1 MEKTLN
7 RAKYRLNALL
17 GLLVAIPVAALAQ
30 AYPVKPVRVIV
41 PLAAGGSTDN
51 NGRLMAEKLGQAL
64 GQSFF
69 VENRVGAATD
79 IGIGTLAR
87 SAPDGYTI
95 GVVPLG
101 SVASGILLRKLPYDP
116 FKDLAPIGGISKGA
130 LVIVVAASS
139 PYQTLADLIAAAK
152 AKPGA
157 ISFGSIGMGSSHH
170 LAGELLKQMTGT
182 DMLHVPYKGASESN
196 VAVLAG
202 QIESSISG
210 SSSIASQVRA
220 GKLRTLAV
228 TNGERVPPLPDVP
241 SVAEYVPGYSAG
253 AGTLSLM
260 APGGTPTAIIMRLNT
275 EMRAALKQPEVIKRL
290 ADAGEHP
297 SPSTPE
303 ELAVELRGDIDK
315 YTKLVKNSG
324 VKLN

>member
-1 MEKTLN
+1 MNSTKIRN
-7 RAKYRLNALL
+7 NALAC
-17 GLLVAIPVAALAQ
+17 LLAVLPVAALAQ
-30 AYPVKPVRVIV
+30 AYPSKPVRVIV

-69 VENRVGAATD
+69 VENRTGASTD

-95 GVVPLG
+95 GMVPLG
-101 SVASGILLRKLPYDP
+101 SVATGILLRKLPYDP
-116 FKDLAPIGGISKGA
+116 FKDITPVGGISKGA

-139 PYQTLADLIAAAK
+139 AYQTLADLIATAK

-157 ISFGSIGMGSSHH
+157 ITFGSIGVGSSHH

-182 DMLHVPYKGASESN
+182 NMLHVPYKGASESN
-196 VAVLAG
+196 LAVLAG

-210 SSSIASQVRA
+210 SSGIASHVRS
-220 GKLRTLAV
+220 GKLRALAV
-228 TNGERVPPLPDVP
+228 TNGERVPPLPGVP
-241 SVAEYVPGYSAG
+241 SVAEYVPGYAAG
-253 AGTLSLM
+253 AGTLSLF

-303 ELAVELRGDIDK
+303 ELAVELRGDIEK
-315 YTKLVKNSG
+315 YTKLVKTSG
-324 VKLN
+324 VKLQ

>member
-1 MEKTLN
+1 MIGA
-7 RAKYRLNALL
+7 RFPRIALL
-17 GLLVAIPVAALAQ
+17 CLLSGLPIAALAQ

-69 VENRVGAATD
+69 VENRTGASTD
-79 IGIGTLAR
+79 IGVGTMAR
-87 SAPDGYTI
+87 SAPGGYTI
-95 GVVPLG
+95 AVVPLG
-101 SVASGILLRKLPYDP
+101 SVATGILLRKLPYDP
-116 FKDLAPIGGISKGA
+116 LKDITPIGGISKGA

-152 AKPGA
+152 ARPGA
-157 ISFGSIGMGSSHH
+157 ISFGSIGVGSSHH
-170 LAGELLKQMTGT
+170 LAGELLRMMTGA
-182 DMLHVPYKGASESN
+182 DFLHVPYKGASESN
-196 VAVLAG
+196 LAVLAG

-210 SSSIASQVRA
+210 SSSIANQVRA

-228 TNGERVPPLPDVP
+228 TNGSRVPSVPGVP
-241 SVAEYVPGYSAG
+241 SVAEFVPGYSAG

-260 APGGTPTAIIMRLNT
+260 APGGTPGAIINRLNT
-275 EMRAALKQPEVIKRL
+275 EMRAALKQPDVIKRL
-290 ADAGEHP
+290 ADAGEDP

-303 ELAVELRGDIDK
+303 ELATELRAEIEK
-315 YTKLVKNSG
+315 YTNLVKNSG
-324 VKLN
+324 LKLQ

>member
-1 MEKTLN
+1 MIF
-7 RAKYRLNALL
+7 AGFQVSAAFWLL
-17 GLLVAIPVAALAQ
+17 AATSATAMAQ

-51 NGRLMAEKLGQAL
+51 NGRLMAEKLGLAL

-69 VENRVGAATD
+69 VENRTGASTD
-79 IGIGTLAR
+79 IGIGTVAR

-101 SVASGILLRKLPYDP
+101 SVATGILLRKLPYDP

-130 LVIVVAASS
+130 LVMVVSS
-139 PYQTLADLIAAAK
+139 GSTYQTLADLIAAAK

-157 ISFGSIGMGSSHH
+157 VSYGSIGIGSSHH
-170 LAGELLKQMTGT
+170 LAGELLKMMTGA
-182 DMLHVPYKGASESN
+182 DFLHVPYKGASESN
-196 VAVLAG
+196 LAVLSG
-202 QIESSISG
+202 QIDSSISG
-210 SSSIASQVRA
+210 SSSIANQVRA

-228 TNGERVPPLPDVP
+228 TNGTRVPSVPGVP

-260 APGGTPTAIIMRLNT
+260 TAGGTPSAIIARLNT
-275 EMRAALKQPEVIKRL
+275 EMRAALKLPDVIKRL
-290 ADAGEHP
+290 ADAGEDP

-303 ELAVELRGDIDK
+303 ELAAELRGEIEK
-315 YTKLVKNSG
+315 YTNLVRTSGLKLQ
-324 VKLN
+324 

>member
-1 MEKTLN
+1 MIGA
-7 RAKYRLNALL
+7 RFPRIALL
-17 GLLVAIPVAALAQ
+17 CLLSGLPIAALAQ

-69 VENRVGAATD
+69 VENRTGASTD
-79 IGIGTLAR
+79 IGVGTMAR

-95 GVVPLG
+95 AVVPLG
-101 SVASGILLRKLPYDP
+101 SVATGILLRKLPYDP
-116 FKDLAPIGGISKGA
+116 LKDITPIGGISKGA

-152 AKPGA
+152 ARPGA
-157 ISFGSIGMGSSHH
+157 ISFGSIGVGSSHH
-170 LAGELLKQMTGT
+170 LAGELLRMMTGA
-182 DMLHVPYKGASESN
+182 DFLHVPYKGASESN
-196 VAVLAG
+196 LAVLAG

-210 SSSIASQVRA
+210 SSSIANQVRA

-228 TNGERVPPLPDVP
+228 TNGSRVPSVPGVP
-241 SVAEYVPGYSAG
+241 SVAEFVPGYSAG

-260 APGGTPTAIIMRLNT
+260 APGGTPGAIINRLNT
-275 EMRAALKQPEVIKRL
+275 EMRAALKQPDVIKRL
-290 ADAGEHP
+290 ADAGEDP

-303 ELAVELRGDIDK
+303 ELATELRAEIEK
-315 YTKLVKNSG
+315 YTNLVKNSG
-324 VKLN
+324 LKLQ

>member
-1 MEKTLN
+1 MRRGIPGIRTALFATL
-7 RAKYRLNALL
+7 AVLSAT
-17 GLLVAIPVAALAQ
+17 VAAQ
-30 AYPVKPVRVIV
+30 AYPSKPVRVIV

-69 VENRVGAATD
+69 VENRTGASTD
-79 IGIGTLAR
+79 IGVGTVAR

-101 SVASGILLRKLPYDP
+101 SVATGILLRKLPYDP
-116 FKDLAPIGGISKGA
+116 FKDIAPVGGISKGA

-139 PYQTLADLIAAAK
+139 PYQNLGDLIAAAK
-152 AKPGA
+152 AKPGS
-157 ISFGSIGMGSSHH
+157 ISYGSIGVGSSHH
-170 LAGELLKQMTGT
+170 LAGELLEMMIGS

-196 VAVLAG
+196 LAVLSG
-202 QIESSISG
+202 QIDSSISG
-210 SSSIASQVRA
+210 SSSIANQVRA

-228 TNGERVPPLPDVP
+228 TNGVRVPSVPGVP
-241 SVAEYVPGYSAG
+241 SVAEFVPGYSAG

-260 APGGTPTAIIMRLNT
+260 APGGTPSAIIARLNT
-275 EMRAALKQPEVIKRL
+275 EMRAVLKQPDVIKRL
-290 ADAGEHP
+290 ADAGEDP

-303 ELAVELRGDIDK
+303 ELAAELRAEIEK
-315 YTKLVKNSG
+315 YTNLVKNSG
-324 VKLN
+324 LKLQ